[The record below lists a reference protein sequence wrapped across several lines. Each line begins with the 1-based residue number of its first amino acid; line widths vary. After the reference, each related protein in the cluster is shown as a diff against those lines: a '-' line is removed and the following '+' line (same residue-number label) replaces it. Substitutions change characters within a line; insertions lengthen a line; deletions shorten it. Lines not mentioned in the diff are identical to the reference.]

1 MSNCTNKCALLL
13 LLFLALGLGGCNVFK
28 PFIKNL
34 RREERKE
41 ERKEKRA
48 ERNAVRGNLVTVV
61 IDSAGMVKRDSLKLR
76 ANDTLQARALLSHR
90 RIGYSTFQCKAK
102 MHFESGD
109 QKQNFTANFRLKKG
123 EAIWVSINA
132 PLVGEV
138 ARALITP
145 DSVKAIERINKRSY
159 LYSYRDIQKIIN
171 IEVDFPTLQDLIIGN
186 AIATDGLM
194 TDIKELGALTT
205 FFIRGNDYTNQV
217 TYNKADSTLK
227 QLQLQTVRSVST
239 SSLLIAYQNYQLQQD
254 RHFPALRS
262 YHIQDVKGAAEVSMD
277 INKFDFDL
285 PTELPFAIPA
295 NYKPQR

>member
-1 MSNCTNKCALLL
+1 M
-13 LLFLALGLGGCNVFK
+13 LLFLSAVLGSCNVFK

-48 ERNAVRGNLVTVV
+48 ERKAVKGNLVTVV
-61 IDSAGMVKRDSLKLR
+61 IDSAALAKRDSLKLR
-76 ANDTLQARALLSHR
+76 ANDTLRARRLIGKR
-90 RIGYSTFQCKAK
+90 RMGYSTFQCKAK

-109 QKQNFTANFRLKKG
+109 QKQNFSANFRMKKD

-171 IEVDFPTLQDLIIGN
+171 IQVDFLTLQDLIIGN
-186 AIATDGLM
+186 TIATEGQM
-194 TDIKELGALTT
+194 TDIKELGPLTT
-205 FFIRGNDYTNQV
+205 FFIRGNDYTNQI
-217 TYNKADSTLK
+217 TYNMADSTVK
-227 QLQLQTVRSVST
+227 QLQLQTVRTVST
-239 SSLLIAYQNYQLQQD
+239 SSILIAYQNYLLQQD
-254 RHFPALRS
+254 RHFPAIRS